1 MKFQIESADVGGFE
15 YAEVIKKYGPI
26 FDEFGIA
33 ENEGNGNAEIEIG
46 TLEDFLNL
54 ARRVD
59 NPLIVDPNCN
69 PPKITIYD
77 YWIE

>member
-1 MKFQIESADVGGFE
+1 MKFQIESADIWGFDHE
-15 YAEVIKKYGPI
+15 KIIKKYGNI
-26 FDEFGIA
+26 FDEFGIS
-33 ENEGNGNAEIEIG
+33 ENADNGNAEIQIE

-59 NPLIVDPNCN
+59 NPLIVDPDYV

-77 YWIE
+77 DYIE